1 MKSTIFAKILI
12 GFMFIFM
19 INLNTALGYVW
30 QNGAGGGYDDV
41 GDGGDGVSGTAGI
54 NNTIEYYITLG
65 AGYYLNATS
74 DFQEFLKMVEVQDI
88 EGIDFFALQKASG
101 KSLVNMENAAF
112 IYMILVRQA
121 EITPYNE
128 AVINRLKDFEYQSFM
143 LENNL
148 NPVVFAEVGGFLQK
162 GDITGLLKKV
172 HNDLKVLAAM
182 LKSVNEELYMN
193 RVPQLSDL
201 WRINETFSRLSLFGS
216 FTARVFR
223 SLTINN

>member
-1 MKSTIFAKILI
+1 MKSSIFVKILI

-19 INLNTALGYVW
+19 INVNNSLGCIW
-30 QNGAGGGYDDV
+30 GNGAGGGYDDG
-41 GDGGDGVSGTAGI
+41 GDGGDGVAGTTAI
-54 NNTIEYYITLG
+54 NNPIEYYITLG

-88 EGIDFFALQKASG
+88 EGLDFFALQKKAGS
-101 KSLVNMENAAF
+101 SLLNVQNAAF

-121 EITPYNE
+121 ENTPYNE
-128 AVINRLKDFEYQSFM
+128 AVITRLKDFDYQSFM

-148 NPVVFAEVGGFLQK
+148 NTVVFADVKGYLQT

-172 HNDLKVLAAM
+172 YNDLVELAAM
-182 LKSVNEELYMN
+182 LKSVNGELALN
-193 RVPQLSDL
+193 QLPQLNEL

-216 FTARVFR
+216 YTARIF
-223 SLTINN
+223 SAIL